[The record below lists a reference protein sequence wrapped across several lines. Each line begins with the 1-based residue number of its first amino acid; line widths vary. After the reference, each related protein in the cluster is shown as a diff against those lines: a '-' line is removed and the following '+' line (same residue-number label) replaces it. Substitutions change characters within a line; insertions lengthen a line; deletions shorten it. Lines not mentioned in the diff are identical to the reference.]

1 MKLKF
6 VDQPYQTDAVNA
18 ICDIFDGC
26 EVKDSLFTIENN
38 QTTWLEVAN
47 IEDDYYIGHSNK
59 VNIDDFT
66 MLENVQHIQ
75 EKTIFKWLEI
85 FKREI
90 LLLKWRPEPVKRMYI

>member
-75 EKTIFKWLEI
+75 EKNDIQMAGQMRLRSYFS
-85 FKREI
+85 FNVI
-90 LLLKWRPEPVKRMYI
+90 LSPGST